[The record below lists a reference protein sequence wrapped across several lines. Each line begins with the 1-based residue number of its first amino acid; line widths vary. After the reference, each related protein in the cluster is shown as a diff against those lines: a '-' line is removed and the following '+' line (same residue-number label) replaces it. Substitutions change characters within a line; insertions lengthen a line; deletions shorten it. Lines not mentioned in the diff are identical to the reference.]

1 MKFNKSKKFFAGL
14 MASLFVSGIGFNA
27 KAIRTPEEINETIKL
42 MFEVENAEALREK
55 YLPNVTC
62 ALNSD
67 EFLKALDPFVD
78 KSILYKQNLPVCLML
93 ALYSQSLR
101 GNLKD
106 IEGSSL
112 LQSDLL
118 TRYAE
123 SNLLAASTY
132 ENAVFELSNVLKES
146 PAEVK
151 KYIETLDR
159 KDKQTLT
166 NLCISSKVIFKCN
179 YN

>member
-42 MFEVENAEALREK
+42 MFEVENAEALRKK
-55 YLPNVTC
+55 YLPDVTY
-62 ALNSD
+62 AFNSD
-67 EFLKALDPFVD
+67 KFSKALDRFVAS
-78 KSILYKQNLPVCLML
+78 SIKFKQNLPVCLML

-101 GNLKD
+101 GNLKN
-106 IEGSSL
+106 INGSSL
-112 LQSDLL
+112 LQFALL
-118 TRYAE
+118 TRFAVIRP
-123 SNLLAASTY
+123 LAAPIY
-132 ENAVFELSNVLKES
+132 ETAALNLSNVLQKP

-151 KYIETLDR
+151 KYIEKLNN
-159 KDKQTLT
+159 KDKKTLEQ
-166 NLCISSKVIFKCN
+166 LCIGSAVVFTYN

>member
-1 MKFNKSKKFFAGL
+1 

-67 EFLKALDPFVD
+67 EFLEALDPFVA

-106 IEGSSL
+106 TGDFSL
-112 LQSDLL
+112 LQFDLL
-118 TRYAE
+118 TRYAK
-123 SNLLAASTY
+123 SNILTASIY
-132 ENAVFELSNVLKES
+132 KNAVWKLSNVLKES

-159 KDKQTLT
+159 KDKQTLAD
-166 NLCISSKVIFKCN
+166 LCMGSKVIFKCN
-179 YN
+179 

>member
-1 MKFNKSKKFFAGL
+1 MKFNKSKNFFAGL

-67 EFLKALDPFVD
+67 EFLKALDLFVAI
-78 KSILYKQNLPVCLML
+78 SIQSKQNLPVFLML

-101 GNLKD
+101 GNLEN
-106 IEGSSL
+106 INGSSL
-112 LQSDLL
+112 LQFALL
-118 TRYAE
+118 TIAKR
-123 SNLLAASTY
+123 NPLAASIY
-132 ENAVFELSNVLKES
+132 KNAALQLSKVLTQP

-151 KYIETLDR
+151 TYIETLNNE
-159 KDKQTLT
+159 DKKTLEQ
-166 NLCISSKVIFKCN
+166 LCIGSEVVFKYN